1 MHKAARLWPVI
12 GVAAMLLLGW
22 AVGRRSTAVDDW
34 FQSYRHSPARW
45 LLFFTDPRVLAV
57 VLVVGAAVAVSRRRW
72 QLATAVVLAPAVA
85 IVLARLFKQLF
96 ERQKGSGAFAYP
108 SGHTT
113 FMVTVLGM
121 AVLVAGGAL
130 WAVLVAFAWCLLG
143 MVGQAVTYHYFTDTV
158 GALLLSTGVVCVAAL
173 TSAHAPHRT

>member
-45 LLFFTDPRVLAV
+45 LLFFTDPRVLAI
-57 VLVVGAAVAVSRRRW
+57 VLVVCVAVTVSRRRW

-113 FMVTVLGM
+113 VMVAVLGM

>member
-22 AVGRRSTAVDDW
+22 AVGLRSTAVDDW

-57 VLVVGAAVAVSRRRW
+57 VLVACVAVAVSRRRW

-85 IVLARLFKQLF
+85 IVLARLFKLLF
-96 ERQKGSGAFAYP
+96 ERRKGSGAFAYP
-108 SGHTT
+108 SGRPS
-113 FMVTVLGM
+113 
-121 AVLVAGGAL
+121 
-130 WAVLVAFAWCLLG
+130 W
-143 MVGQAVTYHYFTDTV
+143 
-158 GALLLSTGVVCVAAL
+158 
-173 TSAHAPHRT
+173 

>member
-12 GVAAMLLLGW
+12 GVAAVLLLGW

-45 LLFFTDPRVLAV
+45 LLFFTAPRVLAV
-57 VLVVGAAVAVSRRRW
+57 VLVVCVAVAVSRRRW

-96 ERQKGSGAFAYP
+96 KRQKGSGAFAYP
-108 SGHTT
+108 SGHTAY
-113 FMVTVLGM
+113 MVTVLAM

-130 WAVLVAFAWCLLG
+130 WAVLVAIAWCLLG

-158 GALLLSTGVVCVAAL
+158 GALLLSTAVVCVAAL
-173 TSAHAPHRT
+173 TSGHAPHRT